1 MGQYGIVHRTV
12 QAMVDGMRRSAV
24 ALIFV
29 TRWLDRLMA
38 HVGTENVEV
47 IQSRFL
53 EFWISRLKC

>member
-1 MGQYGIVHRTV
+1 
-12 QAMVDGMRRSAV
+12 MVDGMRRSAV